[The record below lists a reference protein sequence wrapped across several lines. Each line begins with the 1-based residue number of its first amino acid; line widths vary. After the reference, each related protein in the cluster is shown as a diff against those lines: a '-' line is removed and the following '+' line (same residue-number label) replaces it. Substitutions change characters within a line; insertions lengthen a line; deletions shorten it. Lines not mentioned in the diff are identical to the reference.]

1 MDIDK
6 VVSYEALITVSAS
19 MLALL
24 IPVAI
29 FLIERNGDS
38 SDKSFIW
45 DKMVIFS
52 DVIYPKT
59 TLFSILLITIPLIFW
74 NYDNIF
80 TKSLILILFF
90 IGICW
95 MLFFLRSCY
104 FWIISK
110 DIKKVYIK
118 DKGAEFRN
126 FRDIKRLKFLDR
138 LNKRNNISDKSQVEI
153 WKIIWES
160 EEQRVDMDGS
170 ELINTFKK
178 YYWEKDRGTRIE
190 LLKIFAMYLKVD
202 MSNHYEIQNFIYS
215 QAKEYYSARKIEN
228 YEIGYL
234 LKELIKKYTEICYQK
249 NYLSYQFREYFDDF
263 INDASDITVKVF
275 LGDLGLEL
283 IEIFRKSPLISDKLE
298 GLVPKTFKH
307 GVVESEIKQKDISEL
322 FFKWLRERYDLIS
335 KDKIDDR
342 LFANNLL
349 VYMFDN
355 IAPISFFRLTEFS
368 SEMYKTPYF
377 SDNYREESL
386 IDFASKDV
394 KYIQIGTAHSM
405 ISGKSDSDISK
416 QLNLELEK
424 EIHSTYD
431 FIYNSNENIYS
442 ILKSENEIDKVLEAI
457 ETLLKP
463 APHKQID
470 QRFESKL
477 KGIRDEL
484 KRYKAYIFQD

>member
-59 TLFSILLITIPLIFW
+59 TFFSILLITIPLIFW
-74 NYDNIF
+74 NYDNIL

-95 MLFFLRSCY
+95 MIFFLKSCY

-110 DIKKVYIK
+110 DLKTK
-118 DKGAEFRN
+118 N
-126 FRDIKRLKFLDR
+126 FREIKRVKFLKR
-138 LNKRNNISDKSQVEI
+138 LSKRNHISDKTQVGI
-153 WKIIWES
+153 WKTIWES
-160 EEQRVDMDGS
+160 EEQRIDMDGS
-170 ELINTFKK
+170 ELVNIFKD
-178 YYWEKDRGTRIE
+178 YYKEKDNETRVQ
-190 LLKIFAMYLKVD
+190 LLKIYATYFKVD
-202 MSNHYEIQNFIYS
+202 MSNHDAVQNFIYS
-215 QAKEYYSARKIEN
+215 QAKEYYSTKKIEDYN
-228 YEIGYL
+228 TGYL
-234 LKELIKKYTEICYQK
+234 LKELIIKYTEICYQK
-249 NYLSYQFREYFDDF
+249 DYYMYPYIEYFDKF
-263 INDASDITVKVF
+263 ISDNDDSTIKNF
-275 LGDLGLEL
+275 LDDLGIEL
-283 IEIFRKSPLISDKLE
+283 IESFRKSPLISDELS

-307 GVVESEIKQKDISEL
+307 GEVKSGIKQKEISDL
-322 FFKWLRERYDLIS
+322 YFKWLRERYELIS
-335 KDKIDDR
+335 NDKIEDR

-349 VYMFDN
+349 VYMFDK

-368 SEMYKTPYF
+368 SEMYKKPYF
-377 SDNYREESL
+377 SDNYREESI

-394 KYIQIGTAHSM
+394 KYIHIGNAHSM
-405 ISGKSDSDISK
+405 ISGKSDSEISE

-431 FIYNSNENIYS
+431 FIYNSTVDIYS
-442 ILKSENEIDKVLEAI
+442 ILKSKEEIDKVIKTINKLLE
-457 ETLLKP
+457 P
-463 APHKQID
+463 DPPKQID

-477 KGIRDEL
+477 KGIRAEL
-484 KRYKAYIFQD
+484 ERYEAYIFQD